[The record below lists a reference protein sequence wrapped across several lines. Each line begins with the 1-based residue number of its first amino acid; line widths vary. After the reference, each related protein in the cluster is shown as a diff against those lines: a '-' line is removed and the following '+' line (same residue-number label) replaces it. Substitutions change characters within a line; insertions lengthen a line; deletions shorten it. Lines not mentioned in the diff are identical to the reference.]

1 MVEGSIK
8 GVAAQCPKVI
18 AQTSFEKALEYLD
31 GKEIE
36 KEILIPS
43 YAVTLEQAKET
54 MNEWQ

>member
-18 AQTSFEKALEYLD
+18 AQTSLKRRWSIWTVKKL
-31 GKEIE
+31 KRN
-36 KEILIPS
+36 LIPS